1 MTSPTLSP
9 KQNKALKKSGRNL
22 QKGPVVMQIIPALGA
37 GGAEQGCID
46 VAAGLVQAGATSII
60 VSNGG
65 PRTHDLARSGALHI
79 TLPVHSKNPVT
90 MWKNIGRIRRLI
102 RDHHVDIVH
111 ARSRAPA
118 WSAWRACQD
127 TGAHFM
133 TTCHAPY
140 NTESSMK
147 NFYNSSISKGERV
160 IAISNFVAQYLADSF
175 GLDDRTIR
183 IVHNGIAL
191 EKFHPMNVSPERMI
205 KVSRQWRLP
214 DGASVIMMPGRLSRW
229 KGHHILI
236 EAMALLGR
244 EDVFCV
250 MIGSN
255 QGRDE
260 YSTELEEAIR
270 ARGLE
275 GRVRIIDHC
284 DDMPSAYM
292 LSTVVVSA
300 STDPEGFGRV
310 PVEAQAMGRPVIAT
324 DHGGARETIR
334 RGETGWLIPPND
346 PAALSKAIEEALSLT
361 QQQRAILATRA
372 MAHIAENFT
381 REQMI
386 DRTLN
391 VYSELLDAKSSG
403 NRRASETL
411 SPPENSP
418 AEGLSAGMPIRAAE

>member
-1 MTSPTLSP
+1 MIANTLTPS
-9 KQNKALKKSGRNL
+9 QGKALKKSARSV
-22 QKGPVVMQIIPALGA
+22 QKGPVIMQIIPALGA

-79 TLPVHSKNPVT
+79 NLPVHSKNPIV
-90 MWKNIGRIRRLI
+90 MWKNISSIRRLI
-102 RDHHVDIVH
+102 RTHNVDIVH

-118 WSAWRACQD
+118 WSAWRACQG
-127 TGAHFM
+127 TNAHFM

-140 NTESSMK
+140 NTENSVK

-160 IAISNFVAQYLADSF
+160 IAISNFVAQYLRDSF
-175 GLDDRTIR
+175 GLGDDVIR

-191 EKFHPMNVSPERMI
+191 ERFHPTTVTPERMI
-205 KVSRQWRLP
+205 KVTRQWRLP
-214 DGASVIMMPGRLSRW
+214 DGASVIMMPGRLTRW
-229 KGHHILI
+229 KGHHVLI
-236 EAMALLGR
+236 EAMALLDR
-244 EDVFCV
+244 ADVFCV
-250 MIGSN
+250 MIGSD
-255 QGRDE
+255 QGRTE
-260 YSTELEEAIR
+260 YRAELETAI
-270 ARGLE
+270 ATRGLE

-324 DHGGARETIR
+324 DHGGAQETIR

-346 PAALSKAIEEALSLT
+346 SAALAKAIEEALSLT

-372 MAHIAENFT
+372 MAHVAETFT
-381 REQMI
+381 RESMI
-386 DRTLN
+386 DNTLN
-391 VYSELLDAKSSG
+391 VYAELIDSKAIKLQQPARSS
-403 NRRASETL
+403 
-411 SPPENSP
+411 
-418 AEGLSAGMPIRAAE
+418 AAE